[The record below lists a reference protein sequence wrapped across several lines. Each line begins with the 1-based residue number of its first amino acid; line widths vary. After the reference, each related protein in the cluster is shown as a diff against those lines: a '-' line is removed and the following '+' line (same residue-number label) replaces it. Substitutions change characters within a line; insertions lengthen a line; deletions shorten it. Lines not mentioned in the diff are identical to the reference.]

1 MFVKEL
7 YVMAVI
13 NNMQI
18 TSHFIYNV
26 ETHLDIYKYFQ
37 KKYNLKVIIHHNRG
51 RHLTYEILDQIIN
64 WKYNSLFL
72 YVYI

>member
-37 KKYNLKVIIHHNRG
+37 KKYNSKIIIQHNRG
-51 RHLTYEILDQIIN
+51 RDFSYENLYKIIN
-64 WKYNSLFL
+64 GDHNSLFL
-72 YVYI
+72 YVFV